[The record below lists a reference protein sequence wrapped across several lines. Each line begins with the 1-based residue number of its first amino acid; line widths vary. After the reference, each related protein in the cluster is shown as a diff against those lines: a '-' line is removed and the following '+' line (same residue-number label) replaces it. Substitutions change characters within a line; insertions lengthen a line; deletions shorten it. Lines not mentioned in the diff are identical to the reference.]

1 MAGNLYSIRRNR
13 MLKSYHPGFELLKD
27 PEGVFE
33 SFPDE
38 AAHYLYFRAIDGATV
53 DSGWGR
59 LSFRL
64 NCEESVSCY
73 VYAVA
78 LNEDSF
84 YRQGE
89 PMRIEDF
96 LCSEKESHTIKKE
109 FLQRVAASRFVDQ
122 KDILLYDLHGRYLY
136 LVFEIIGEGAC
147 RISHMRIDQ
156 QGDNFMNTFPEVY
169 REQGGFFHRFMSVFS
184 SIYEDF
190 QTDIDD
196 LPKLLDIDNCP
207 VKLLP
212 MYGRWLGIDVGND
225 FLDEKIIR
233 PLVKEAYQLNRMK
246 GTKAVLERLT
256 EIFLGEKALVLE
268 RNVMVDYIGKE
279 QMAEFEK
286 LYGNSVYDVTILV
299 NRPVPEAE
307 KSQLMFLLNQFK
319 PVRTRL
325 RLIYLKQTGTLD
337 SYSYL
342 DMNASVPGDGSG
354 QLDGKQSLGGAIRLK

>member
-1 MAGNLYSIRRNR
+1 MAGNLYLIQRNR
-13 MLKSYHPGFELLKD
+13 MLGSYHPGFELSTD
-27 PEGVFE
+27 PEGVLE
-33 SFPDE
+33 SFPNE
-38 AAHYLYFRAIDGATV
+38 ALHYLYFRAIDSAAA

-64 NCEESVSCY
+64 ACDESVVCY

-84 YRQGE
+84 YRQGK

-96 LCSEKESHTIKKE
+96 LCNEEESHAIKKE
-109 FLQRVAASRFVDQ
+109 FLWRVSASRFVNQ
-122 KDILLYDLHGRYLY
+122 KDILLYDLKGRYLY
-136 LVFEIIGEGAC
+136 LIFEVLGEGAC
-147 RISHMRIDQ
+147 RISHMRVDQ
-156 QGDNFMNTFPEVY
+156 QGDNFMNTFPEIY

-190 QTDIDD
+190 QVDIDN
-196 LPKLLDIDNCP
+196 LPKLLDIDSCP
-207 VKLLP
+207 ERLLP

-225 FLDEKIIR
+225 FLDEKIMR

-268 RNVMVDYIGKE
+268 RNVMADYVGKE

-299 NRPVPEAE
+299 NKPMVEAE

-319 PVRTRL
+319 PVRSRL
-325 RLIYLKQTGTLD
+325 HLIYLKQTGTLD

-342 DMNASVPGDGSG
+342 DMNARVPGDGSG
-354 QLDGKQSLGGAIRLK
+354 QLDGKQSLGGVIRLK